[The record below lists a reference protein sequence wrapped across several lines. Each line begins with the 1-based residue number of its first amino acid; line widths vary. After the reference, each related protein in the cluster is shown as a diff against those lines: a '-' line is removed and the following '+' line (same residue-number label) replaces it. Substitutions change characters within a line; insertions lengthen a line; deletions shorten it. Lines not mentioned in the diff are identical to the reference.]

1 MMLDKIDGTTR
12 IVPPPPPP
20 PPPAAPVAP
29 LPPSHDLTRPL
40 VVCAWDAPNMD
51 ACLHSVT
58 GHRTVSRPRLDAFAQ
73 WLTGVTPPGDG
84 VGTHDVEAQLFI
96 AVPAARANA
105 MAPFISA
112 VRQSGMGV
120 FCRDRDEG
128 DIDDALLRF
137 VEQRVGERHV
147 PGTLVIATSDQ
158 ALGRETAQRAADAGW
173 RIVIVGYREL
183 CAWPA
188 QAGYEFVD
196 AEEIPDLFEAPLDRF
211 RLDDLPQ
218 GGTYVSP
225 VKTLT
230 AAADG
235 GLPDELLE
243 IIRRG
248 TEANDGVVS
257 LTALGQQARAE
268 LVDFRTRASSWST
281 LTELVEHT
289 IDGQPYALKGRGTPE
304 VSVVAS

>member
-1 MMLDKIDGTTR
+1 MILDKIDGPTQQT
-12 IVPPPPPP
+12 VPPPPP

-29 LPPSHDLTRPL
+29 LPPSHDLTRRL

-58 GHRTVSRPRLDAFAQ
+58 GHRAVSRPRLDAFAQ
-73 WLTGVTPPGDG
+73 WLTGVTPPGDPAG
-84 VGTHDVEAQLFI
+84 QHDVEAQLFI

-137 VEQRVGERHV
+137 VEQRVGERPT

-158 ALGRETAQRAADAGW
+158 GLGRETAQRAADAGW
-173 RIVIVGYREL
+173 RIIIVGFREL
-183 CAWPA
+183 CAWPT
-188 QAGYEFVD
+188 QSGYEFID
-196 AEEIPDLFEAPLDRF
+196 AEDIPDLFDAPLDRF

-268 LVDFRTRASSWST
+268 LVDFRTRASSWSS

-289 IDGQPYALKGRGTPE
+289 IDGKPYALKGRGTPE
-304 VSVVAS
+304 VSVIAT